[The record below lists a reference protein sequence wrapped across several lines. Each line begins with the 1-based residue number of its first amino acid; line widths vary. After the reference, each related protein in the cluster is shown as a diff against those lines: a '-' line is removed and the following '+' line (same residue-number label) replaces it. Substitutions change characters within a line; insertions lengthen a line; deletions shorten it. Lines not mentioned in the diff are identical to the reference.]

1 MRQVTRP
8 EWTGEVV
15 RLMHLYAISQKE
27 LAEVCHYSNA
37 YVGMILNGV
46 RETHTG
52 RRMIENAL
60 VKLLEVRT

>member
-1 MRQVTRP
+1 MRP

-15 RLMHLYAISQKE
+15 KLMHLYGISQKE

-46 RETHTG
+46 RETPRG
-52 RRMIENAL
+52 RQMIESSLKVMMEA
-60 VKLLEVRT
+60 RS